1 MTAMTPSIRQVPK
14 LIFHDV
20 DPWTPPCPLNNNYYN
35 IMNTVSHCHSGY
47 RTVLSYYSLVNEP
60 QQIE

>member
-20 DPWTPPCPLNNNYYN
+20 DPGELGPAPLPP
-35 IMNTVSHCHSGY
+35 
-47 RTVLSYYSLVNEP
+47 
-60 QQIE
+60 

>member
-20 DPWTPPCPLNNNYYN
+20 DSGDPPAPLT
-35 IMNTVSHCHSGY
+35 ILQEMNLELKLC
-47 RTVLSYYSLVNEP
+47 L
-60 QQIE
+60 I